1 MMQRTDIDPRMFGD
15 RLGYN
20 RAVLVEQPQ
29 RWLVVAG
36 HEARD
41 EHGGIAAVGDIR
53 GQIQLTFRSLAQ
65 TLGKAGFSLSDVV
78 QLRIFTVDIA
88 AMTRNYD
95 AVTTALAD
103 ADCRP
108 ASLMAEV
115 SSLSDPDMLVE
126 IEALA
131 AR

>member
-1 MMQRTDIDPRMFGD
+1 MHRRDIAPRFFGD

-20 RAVLVEQPQ
+20 HAVLVEQPR

-41 EHGGIAAVGDIR
+41 DDGNIAAADIR
-53 GQIQLTFRSLAQ
+53 GQIRLTFQRLRA
-65 TLGKAGFSLSDVV
+65 TLNKGGFALSDVV
-78 QLRIFTVDIA
+78 QIRIFTTDIR
-88 AMTRNYD
+88 AMTDNYD
-95 AVTTALAD
+95 AVTTALAE

-115 SSLSDPDMLVE
+115 TALSDPRMLVE

-131 AR
+131 AQ